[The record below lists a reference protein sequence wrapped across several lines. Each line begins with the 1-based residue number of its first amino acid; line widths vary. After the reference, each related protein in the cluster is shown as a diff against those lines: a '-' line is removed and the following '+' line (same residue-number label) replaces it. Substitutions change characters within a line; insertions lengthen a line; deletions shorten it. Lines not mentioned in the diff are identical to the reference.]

1 MRKELCSL
9 SFDEAVNIITKHDGP
24 VMSKFGVWNNYGE
37 TTIDKAANDVK
48 NAPYGADVSI
58 DTDTN
63 TLYVSMPSSGD
74 MW

>member
-9 SFDEAVNIITKHDGP
+9 STKTAMDIISKHDGK
-24 VMSKFGVWNNYGE
+24 VMSKFGVWNSYTE
-37 TTIDKAANDVK
+37 TTIDKAANAVK
-48 NAPYGADVSI
+48 SAPYGADVSI